1 MEMLRNKSRDP
12 QCKRRSA
19 FWFLSYCVHIFSPQR
34 PFYGNNMQWMEY
46 GEEREADRPRP
57 GERTH
62 VQFALSPAVTVRS
75 IHHLRTHWRPP
86 RGREGGKESS
96 ATLVEARPLLFGQPI
111 DRGLC
116 HAWTVTE
123 GKGVCHQQLH
133 IMIILQGL

>member
-1 MEMLRNKSRDP
+1 MVPVILRPYFFAATAVLWQQYAMDGI
-12 QCKRRSA
+12 RR
-19 FWFLSYCVHIFSPQR
+19 R
-34 PFYGNNMQWMEY
+34 
-46 GEEREADRPRP
+46 EREADRPRP
-57 GERTH
+57 GEWTH

-116 HAWTVTE
+116 HAWTVTAG
-123 GKGVCHQQLH
+123 GKGQPTLTSFARLLRTNQIFYPLH
-133 IMIILQGL
+133 SWG